1 MKKIALIGLLLFCGS
16 SLFAAEEVAWKR
28 MRTEIGMEEMINA
41 VFSPDEKTIYAT
53 DANLKL
59 IELSAETGDVIR
71 VVPEFKGIIQFS
83 DDGEYV
89 YTYNFE
95 KRKWPTGELI
105 GKYPVPK
112 DGFEKGIDN
121 YNLGFQINEKAGL
134 LIGAIYVS
142 QQYGD
147 PWSKSLLVYDL
158 NTFKLID
165 TLGLDF
171 QYYYRVVFTNDGKY
185 FETSSDYNP
194 DKTTNED
201 NRSVFM
207 MWDSKTLKPIKE
219 NYELFNFKSS
229 PDGKWLGSAGYPYVR
244 VYDNKAFTEDLS
256 LVKIYEWMPNK
267 NCISSGLDFTHDS
280 KYLVTSGT
288 SCSDIIRPSIW
299 DLEKGTLAYK
309 YERLIGSNNLKFNK
323 KNQIFVFTK
332 EGLKILNWMVPSDVK
347 EVEQNNSIIYPNP
360 TTGMVNIE
368 VNLPVNS
375 LITATVADIS
385 GKFLGELYKTEGR
398 EDKNTIQLNLQNYP
412 NGTYFI
418 TLNAMNYKKQFKII
432 INR

>member
-1 MKKIALIGLLLFCGS
+1 MLRKMVLISLLLVCGGNI
-16 SLFAAEEVAWKR
+16 FAAEEVAWMKF
-28 MRTEIGMEEMINA
+28 RTDIGMEEMINA
-41 VFSPDEKTIYAT
+41 VFSPDEKSIFAT

-59 IELSAETGDVIR
+59 IELSSETGDVIR

-105 GKYPVPK
+105 GKYSVPK
-112 DGFEKGIDN
+112 VGFEKGYDD

-142 QQYGD
+142 QQYGK

-185 FETSSDYNP
+185 FKTGSDYNP
-194 DKTTNED
+194 DKTTND
-201 NRSVFM
+201 DDRNIYM
-207 MWDSKTLKPIKE
+207 IWDSKTLKPIKE
-219 NYELFNFKSS
+219 DNVIANFKSS

-244 VYDNKAFTEDLS
+244 VYDNQAFTENLS
-256 LVKIYEWMPNK
+256 LVKIYEWDPNK
-267 NCISSGLDFTHDS
+267 GYCVSTGLDFTHDS

-323 KNQIFVFTK
+323 KNQIFVFT
-332 EGLKILNWMVPSDVK
+332 EDGLKILNWMVQSDVK
-347 EVEQNNSIIYPNP
+347 EIDQNNSIIYPNP
-360 TTGMVNIE
+360 TTGEI
-368 VNLPVNS
+368 NLS
-375 LITATVADIS
+375 KFEFKQGDLKISITDMIGKEIKLLFN
-385 GKFLGELYKTEGR
+385 GKFEQ
-398 EDKNTIQLNLQNYP
+398 KNLTFNIADLP
-412 NGTYFI
+412 NGMYLLKI
-418 TLNAMNYKKQFKII
+418 QQNNEINSFKVMKGE
-432 INR
+432 